1 MSAPRFCAHCDAALS
16 ASALSASALFVDAKG
31 RVVGYCGPGCRAAMH
46 ATATTPAT
54 RASRGRV
61 LPRPGVRP

>member
-1 MSAPRFCAHCDAALS
+1 MSAPRFCAHCDAALVPT
-16 ASALSASALFVDAKG
+16 ALLVETKG
-31 RVVGYCGPGCRAAMH
+31 RAVGYCGPGCRAALH
-46 ATATTPAT
+46 ATATAPAT